1 MAATAIELAA
11 IYHHARD
18 VHPHNPVHRVRFL
31 DGGALFFRPD
41 PQAFAGQRIQP
52 HLAGLLDDVDPLQ
65 TLLPVARARDLA
77 VRAWT
82 ITLHNYTLGER
93 YPDATAENAF
103 GDRLLT
109 DLCPAN
115 PDARA
120 YVRTVTA
127 ELART
132 GVDSIT
138 AESIC
143 YMPFD
148 HGFHHE
154 RTPYPLSET
163 ARYCLSLC
171 FCQHCRARAC
181 TAGVDVDGL
190 REVVR
195 VEVDRALRR
204 QTPSLLDDLPLERE
218 AVATIAG
225 GEMGGLL
232 DVREEIVTSLVAE
245 ITDAVEAAGPARFV
259 FMDSHGADEGADQT
273 GSFIADRSW
282 RFGIDLPA
290 VARNCH
296 GLAVIGY
303 SRDDARF
310 RADLDRYREILP
322 RHPALTHHARPA
334 ARVLWPGR
342 PAPEA
347 ARRRASRHRLGRV
360 LRLRPHASRRASTGC
375 ARRGRDGREYPS
387 SPAPT
392 APMAPSAGRVSLPSA
407 HGRRRVWRGARL
419 PCTPLYRSDRSGSRG
434 VGLSGQLRATYKTCP
449 VGRSTTS
456 ATLTLAGCSRT

>member
-1 MAATAIELAA
+1 MQTALMVFATDLVDEGFDAVVDAAKDRGGCEGIELAA

-41 PQAFAGQRIQP
+41 LNAFAGQRIQP
-52 HLAGLLDDVDPLQ
+52 HLAGLLDDVDPMR

-120 YVRTVTA
+120 YARTVTA

-171 FCQHCRARAC
+171 FCQHCRARASA
-181 TAGVDVDGL
+181 AGVDVDGL

-195 VEVDRALRR
+195 VEVDRALAGK
-204 QTPSLLDDLPLERE
+204 PNLLDDLPLERE
-218 AVATIAG
+218 AVATIAD
-225 GEMGGLL
+225 GEMGGFLE
-232 DVREEIVTSLVAE
+232 VREEIVTSLFAE
-245 ITDAVEAAGPARFV
+245 ILAAVEAAGPARFV

-282 RFGIDLPA
+282 RFGLDLPA
-290 VARNCH
+290 VAQNCH
-296 GLAVIGY
+296 GLAVLGY

-310 RADLDRYREILP
+310 QADLTRYREILP
-322 RHPALTHHARPA
+322 HTPLSLIMRTLPPQC
-334 ARVLWPGR
+334 
-342 PAPEA
+342 
-347 ARRRASRHRLGRV
+347 LGPSD
-360 LRLRPHASRRASTGC
+360 LRPKLLAAEQAGIDWVEYFVYGLMRLEALDWIREARA
-375 ARRGRDGREYPS
+375 
-387 SPAPT
+387 
-392 APMAPSAGRVSLPSA
+392 
-407 HGRRRVWRGARL
+407 
-419 PCTPLYRSDRSGSRG
+419 
-434 VGLSGQLRATYKTCP
+434 
-449 VGRSTTS
+449 
-456 ATLTLAGCSRT
+456 

>member
-1 MAATAIELAA
+1 MQTALMVFATDLVDEGFTTVVDVARDRGGCEGIELAA

-41 PQAFAGQRIQP
+41 LNAFAGQRIQP
-52 HLAGLLDDVDPLQ
+52 HLAALLDDVDPL
-65 TLLPVARARDLA
+65 LELMPAARARNLA

-120 YVRTVTA
+120 YARTVTA

-163 ARYCLSLC
+163 ARFCLSLC
-171 FCQHCRARAC
+171 FCQHCRAGAVA
-181 TAGVDVDGL
+181 AGVDVDGL

-195 VEVDRALRR
+195 VEVDRALAGA
-204 QTPSLLDDLPLERE
+204 PNLLDDLPLERE
-218 AVATIAG
+218 AVATIADH
-225 GEMGGLL
+225 EMGGFL
-232 DVREEIVTSLVAE
+232 DVREAIVTSLFVE
-245 ITDAVEAAGPARFV
+245 ITEAVEAAGPARFI

-273 GSFIADRSW
+273 GPFVADRSW
-282 RFGIDLPA
+282 RFGIDLPS
-290 VARNCH
+290 VAQNCH
-296 GLAVIGY
+296 GLAVLGY

-310 RADLDRYREILP
+310 QADLNRYRELLPDTPLSLIL
-322 RHPALTHHARPA
+322 RALP
-334 ARVLWPGR
+334 PQC
-342 PAPEA
+342 
-347 ARRRASRHRLGRV
+347 LGPDD
-360 LRLRPHASRRASTGC
+360 LRPKLLAAEQAGIDWVEYFVYALMRLESLDWIRE
-375 ARRGRDGREYPS
+375 AR
-387 SPAPT
+387 T
-392 APMAPSAGRVSLPSA
+392 
-407 HGRRRVWRGARL
+407 
-419 PCTPLYRSDRSGSRG
+419 
-434 VGLSGQLRATYKTCP
+434 
-449 VGRSTTS
+449 
-456 ATLTLAGCSRT
+456 